1 MKIGAY
7 VSLVAGMKGFES
19 NVSGHIQAPL
29 YALKLLADAGHEV
42 HLITNEFGDDRS
54 LPHCL
59 PKEVELHLVPD
70 ARQRGGFHTRTGE
83 QKAGVSPLRFQRQ
96 MLQIKSIAH
105 KVDLDVLHSWGQTR
119 SVMLGGALSLMGLR
133 TSTVATLMGANLAIP
148 MPKVVM
154 RSLWRR
160 NRAVTTATR
169 FVADL
174 CQKSG
179 LPCEIVKHG
188 AVRNIRAEVQDEAI
202 ESPRRRVLFWRDPS
216 WNNGCDV
223 VKTVYE
229 QLAAKYPDLTF
240 DLAIRP
246 HWKEVEGLDELARRH
261 ENINIYRFPYEDG
274 ITLPK
279 LILESVCVLMP
290 IRYMSVDPQFVIVE
304 SMEAGVPVIASDL
317 RSTPEVITHGRSGM
331 LVPVGDVDGFTEAL
345 EHMLADREKLAH
357 MGQNAAQDIRE
368 NWNWNNYVEDI
379 SQIYDRAVRRGRA

>member
-7 VSLVAGMKGFES
+7 VSLVAGVKGFES

-42 HLITNEFGDDRS
+42 HLITNEFGEDRS
-54 LPHCL
+54 LPNCL
-59 PKEVELHLVPD
+59 PKEAEVHLVPD
-70 ARQRGGFHTRTGE
+70 ARQRGGFHTRTSGP
-83 QKAGVSPLRFQRQ
+83 KSGVSPLRFYRQ
-96 MLQIKSIAH
+96 MSQIKSIAH
-105 KVDLDVLHSWGQTR
+105 KADLDVLHSWGQTR
-119 SVMLGGALSLMGLR
+119 SVILGGVLSMMGLR
-133 TSTVATLMGANLAIP
+133 TPTVATLMGANLACSV
-148 MPKVVM
+148 PKAIV
-154 RSLWRR
+154 RPLWRR
-160 NRAVTTATR
+160 NKAVTTATR

-179 LPCEIVKHG
+179 LPCEVIKHG
-188 AVRNIRAEVQDEAI
+188 AVRDIRAEVQDEVI

-229 QLAAKYPDLTF
+229 QLAPQHPDLTF
-240 DLAIRP
+240 DMAIRP
-246 HWKEVEGLDELARRH
+246 HWKEVEGLEDLARQH
-261 ENINIYRFPYEDG
+261 KNVNIYRFPYEEG
-274 ITLPK
+274 VTLPK

-317 RSTPEVITHGRSGM
+317 RSTPEVITHGRNGM
-331 LVPVGDVDGFTEAL
+331 LVPVGDVEGFTKAL
-345 EHMLADREKLAH
+345 EHMLADRKKLAN

-368 NWNWNNYVEDI
+368 NWNWENYVEDI
-379 SQIYDRAVRRGRA
+379 SRVYDRAVKRGR